1 MKDLVNKIE
10 KLGFSTYEAKVFL
23 VLYQGYS
30 MPAADVAKEA
40 RIPRTS
46 AYEILR
52 SFAQKGICNEIK
64 TPTKLL
70 YEIIDT
76 NIIQDKIQI
85 DIEKDYKN
93 KLADLT
99 ECFRNI
105 KPLFKSKTPQ
115 EYRADVELIKGYNR
129 QREQKFL
136 ELVKSSSTA
145 ILVMNKLRGNIS
157 VDLDDESL
165 KFKKRGGLIK
175 TIYETSTNF
184 RMKIN
189 NKWQNVTHEGLIKL
203 CESFT
208 NQGEQVK
215 LIDNVPQIM
224 AVFDEKIVYFSLF
237 DEGIP
242 YQEQSDVIIK
252 NKNFATFIIGL
263 FNLYWD
269 KADTI
274 EELKKHLNKQ

>member
-1 MKDLVNKIE
+1 M
-10 KLGFSTYEAKVFL
+10 T
-23 VLYQGYS
+23 
-30 MPAADVAKEA
+30 AAEVAKDA
-40 RIPRTS
+40 KIPRTS

-52 SFAQKGICNEIK
+52 SFAKKGICNEIK
-64 TPTKLL
+64 TPTKSL

-93 KLADLT
+93 RLADLT
-99 ECFRNI
+99 ECFRSI
-105 KPLFKSKTPQ
+105 KPLFKTKTPP
-115 EYRADVELIKGYNR
+115 EYKADVELIKGYNR

-136 ELVKSSSTA
+136 ELVKSSSKA
-145 ILVMNKLRGNIS
+145 ILVMNKLRANVSMELDEES
-157 VDLDDESL
+157 V
-165 KFKKRGGLIK
+165 KFHKRGGIVK

-208 NQGEQVK
+208 NQGEQVR

-237 DEGIP
+237 DESIP

-274 EELKKHLNKQ
+274 EELKKYINKQ

>member
-1 MKDLVNKIE
+1 LKDLVNKIE
-10 KLGFSTYEAKVFL
+10 KLGFTTYEAKVFL

-30 MPAADVAKEA
+30 MSAADVAKEA

-85 DIEKDYKN
+85 DIEKEYKN

-99 ECFRNI
+99 ECFRSI
-105 KPLFKSKTPQ
+105 KPLFKSKTPP

-129 QREQKFL
+129 QAEQKFL
-136 ELVKSSSTA
+136 ELVKNSKKA
-145 ILVMNKLRGNIS
+145 ILVMNRFRGNVS
-157 VDLDDESL
+157 TELDDESL
-165 KFKKRGGLIK
+165 KFHKRGGVVK
-175 TIYETSTNF
+175 SIYEKNGDF
-184 RMKIN
+184 KIKIN
-189 NKWQNVTHEGLIKL
+189 NKWQSVTHEGLIKL
-203 CESFT
+203 CEEFSK
-208 NQGEQVK
+208 QGEQIK
-215 LIDNVPQIM
+215 LLNDVPQIM
-224 AVFDEKIVYFSLF
+224 AVFDEMIVYFSLY
-237 DEGIP
+237 DENIP
-242 YQEQSDVIIK
+242 TDELSDVIIK
-252 NKNFATFIIGL
+252 NKRFASFITNL

-274 EELKKHLNKQ
+274 EQLKKQIYT